1 MMSRREQSPTIRGQ
15 SHRLE
20 RLRREGG
27 GETHVPDGEKARE
40 NAIIDCG
47 WGRLLFGN
55 TFCDMGALASA
66 LRAEGPD
73 RRDIA
78 FYVRDPQ
85 VVLAEAPQELFL
97 DPSHAYRLDL
107 AMYRA
112 SHRKQKEFFIRRLTT
127 RKDAEAVNT
136 IYSARGMV
144 PVPPE
149 FFWSNRD
156 ARAITVFVAEESD
169 TGSILGTV
177 MGVDHFRAIG
187 DPNRG
192 SSLWCL
198 AVAPHA
204 QHPGIGE
211 SLVRRLAE
219 HFKARGAASMD
230 LSVMHD
236 NAEAIRLYDKLGFRR
251 FQTFT
256 VKRKNP
262 INEPLFTGASE
273 SDALNPYAKIIVDE
287 ARRRGLGVRMI
298 DAEAGFFE
306 LSFGGRRVRCRE
318 ALSDLTTAVSVAIC
332 DDKRV
337 TRRVVSEKGVRVA
350 ERCEDDSEESRA
362 AFLEKHGSVV
372 VKPARGEMGTGVS
385 VDLQTPEDVEA
396 AVAYAREVC
405 SEVLVEEFMQGEDL
419 RLVVIDYKVVATAV
433 RRPPSITGDGTR
445 SARELIEVQSRRH
458 AAATGGESRIPLDTE
473 TERCLRS
480 AGYEFDSVIP
490 EGEAVTVR
498 KTANLHT
505 GGMILDATSITHPAL
520 IRAAIECARAIE
532 IPVTGI
538 DFIVKDVRS
547 PEYIFIEAN
556 ERPGLANH
564 EPQPTAQKFLDLL
577 FPLSGAHSLP
587 QLQRGDAS

>member
-1 MMSRREQSPTIRGQ
+1 MSRKEQAPTIRTQ
-15 SHRLE
+15 THRLE

-27 GETHVPDGEKARE
+27 GETRVHEGQKSQE
-40 NAIIDCG
+40 NAIISCG

-55 TFCDMGALASA
+55 TFSDMADLAAA

-85 VVLAEAPQELFL
+85 VVLAEAPTELFL
-97 DPSHAYRLDL
+97 DPSHAFRLDL
-107 AMYRA
+107 AIYRA
-112 SHRKQKEFFIRRLTT
+112 SHRKQKDYFIRRLTT
-127 RKDAEAVNT
+127 RQDAEAVNT
-136 IYSARGMV
+136 IYAARGMV

-156 ARAITVFVAEESD
+156 ARAITVFVAEEAE
-169 TGSILGTV
+169 TGAILGTV

-187 DPNRG
+187 DPERG

-198 AVAPHA
+198 AVAPTA

-219 HFKARGAASMD
+219 HFKARGAATMD

-236 NAEAIRLYDKLGFRR
+236 NAEAIKLYDKLGFRR
-251 FQTFT
+251 IQTFT

-262 INEPLFTGASE
+262 INERLFTGADE

-287 ARRRGLGVRMI
+287 ARRRGIGVAMI

-306 LSFGGRRVRCRE
+306 LTFGGRRIRCRE
-318 ALSDLTTAVSVAIC
+318 ALSDLTSGVSVSIC

-350 ERCEDDSEESRA
+350 ARCEEDTPEARA
-362 AFLEKHGSVV
+362 AFLTEHGAVV

-385 VDLQTPEDVEA
+385 VDLRTPEEVEA
-396 AVAYAREVC
+396 AVDFARTV
-405 SEVLVEEFMQGEDL
+405 SSDVLVEEFMAGEDL
-419 RLVVIDYKVVATAV
+419 RLVVIDYKVVATAL
-433 RRPPSITGDGTR
+433 RRPPRVTGDGSRT
-445 SARELIEVQSRRH
+445 ARELIEVQSRRRE
-458 AAATGGESRIPLDTE
+458 AATGGESKIPFDAE
-473 TERCLRS
+473 TERCLMA
-480 AGYEFDSVIP
+480 AGYDFDSVIP
-490 EGEAVTVR
+490 DREEVVVR

-505 GGMILDATSITHPAL
+505 GGMIVDATAITHPVL
-520 IRAAIECARAIE
+520 IRAAIDCARAIQ

-538 DFIVKDVRS
+538 DLIVKDVRQ
-547 PEYIFIEAN
+547 PDYIFIEAN

-564 EPQPTAQKFLDLL
+564 EPQPTAQKFVNLL
-577 FPLSGAHSLP
+577 FPHS
-587 QLQRGDAS
+587 QGVG